1 MQYLS
6 VSDYLKRVYQ
16 TKVYK
21 LSLTSGCT
29 CPNRD
34 GTIGYDGCT
43 FCSEGGSGE
52 YAAPN
57 LSIADQIRIAREK
70 VDPKISNQILPENR
84 KYIAYFQSYTNT
96 YGDVDR
102 LRHLYTETIKEE
114 QVVILSI
121 GTRADCLSDEMI
133 HMLSDLNKIK
143 PVWIELGLQTIHEK
157 TARQIHRG
165 YSLDVF
171 HQSYLR
177 LKEAGL
183 TVIVHTILYLPGES
197 EDDMLET
204 VRYLAHLKPQIDGI
218 KLQGLQIL
226 KGTQLAET
234 YQKQP
239 FYVPSLEEYAN
250 MIVQCL
256 KLLPEDVVIHR
267 ITGDGPRNLLIA
279 PLWSTDK
286 KKVLNTLKKT
296 IELE

>member
-143 PVWIELGLQTIHEK
+143 TVWIELGLQTIHEK